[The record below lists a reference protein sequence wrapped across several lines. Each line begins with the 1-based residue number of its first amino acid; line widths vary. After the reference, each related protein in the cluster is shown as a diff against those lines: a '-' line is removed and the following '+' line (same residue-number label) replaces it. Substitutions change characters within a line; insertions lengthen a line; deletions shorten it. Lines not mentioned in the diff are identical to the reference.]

1 MTCQNSNLL
10 CYLYLYL
17 FCYWL
22 LFCYPSADNL
32 VPDQH
37 LISCTCEHAVTFDW
51 SGYRA
56 SSSWYFAK
64 PSCSIIWSKLYYQ
77 IEGQVPYNDFRSG
90 CPKKMTL
97 LKDHF
102 VILAAL
108 RSHGQTVQT
117 ALLSRFVGQYARRLS
132 THKISCFI
140 GLPGALP
147 WLPFTIRP
155 FCMDVSNMSTGTWT
169 CGGMWS
175 SAVSPDFGYGSG
187 IFDSQHG
194 LSDRFADCCTDMVT
208 AFVGGRDGGVPLLL
222 IQRYWDK
229 ILQPVST
236 ISSQSSNSVL
246 QYDNVHSNRLGF
258 IRHYLQNLGVQRVDW
273 PAGKLING

>member
-37 LISCTCEHAVTFDW
+37 LISCTCEHVVTFDW

-208 AFVGGRDGGVPLLL
+208 AFVGGRDGVGCHCSWSRDIEIRFCNQCQPYLHS
-222 IQRYWDK
+222 
-229 ILQPVST
+229 LQTLSFNMTTFTPT
-236 ISSQSSNSVL
+236 DWGSSVTTSRIWECRGWTGL
-246 QYDNVHSNRLGF
+246 
-258 IRHYLQNLGVQRVDW
+258 
-273 PAGKLING
+273 PAN